1 MTASEQRRQARVRRN
16 DWSTI
21 EVPQIGAWTPGRSVS
36 VVVPTYRAE
45 RTLAFVLAALAAQ
58 TYPAHLLEVIVSD
71 DSPEPLEALPEVRP
85 ENTRVVRNTTSWGRA
100 AACHSGAL
108 AAEGEVLHWLDSDM
122 LVERDHVEAQ
132 LRWHDALDHAVVL
145 GHKWFVDPAPLDGV
159 DPAEVRAAVAE
170 GRVADW
176 FADQAREGH
185 DWVEEL
191 YDRTG
196 DLREAGPRAHRAH
209 VGATA
214 SLSRAFYLEAGGMDL
229 ALKLGEDSELG
240 YRLAECGAVFVPDRE
255 ARSWHLGKTHV
266 MRRQDEVNDYNFP
279 FLADRIPDGRVKR
292 ASAGRQYAV
301 PYLEVVLDAHDRPH
315 RDVVATVDAVL
326 ASTIPDL
333 VVTLLGPWSSLGDER
348 VVVLDDPC
356 LDARLV
362 HASYASDPRVHLVER
377 LPEGRSPA
385 MLRLTLS
392 SATWAPK
399 PKALNRLV
407 RELEWTHHGLRSALM
422 PDGATARLERTAAV
436 QRALRVRRPDED
448 LDDVV
453 DSLFGS
459 WWVDGPEVGF
469 APAATVTRGPPA
481 RPLRGGAGP
490 GRPSRDRGRR
500 RPGPAAGTR
509 AARAATRRTPSTGR
523 PAPWHRWATGF
534 ERPRRWLTRSRRSW
548 RRPRGRRWS
557 LSATGLPTSCRQVPP
572 SATSR
577 GTSRWWSS
585 ATGWTCGPWPPA

>member
-1 MTASEQRRQARVRRN
+1 MTAPEQWRQKRVRRN

-21 EVPQIGAWTPGRSVS
+21 EVPKIGAWTPGRSVS

-45 RTLAFVLAALAAQ
+45 RTLPIVLAALAAQ

-71 DSPEPLEALPEVRP
+71 DSPEPLAALPEVRP
-85 ENTRVVRNTTSWGRA
+85 ENTRLVRNSTSWGRA

-132 LRWHDALDHAVVL
+132 LRWHDAIDHAVVL
-145 GHKWFVDPAPLDGV
+145 GHKWFVDPGRLDGI
-159 DPAEVRAAVAE
+159 DPALVRSEVAV
-170 GRVADW
+170 GRVSDW
-176 FADQAREGH
+176 FFDQVPEGH
-185 DWVEEL
+185 DWVEEM
-191 YDRTG
+191 YARTD
-196 DLREAGPRAHRAH
+196 DLKQAGPRAHRAH

-214 SLSRAFYLEAGGMDL
+214 SLFRALYLEAGGMDV

-255 ARSWHLGKTHV
+255 ARSWHLGQTHV

-292 ASAGRQYAV
+292 ATVGRHYAV
-301 PYLEVVLDAHDRPH
+301 PYLEVVLDTHDRSH

-333 VVTLLGPWSSLGDER
+333 VVTLPGPWSSLDDER
-348 VVVLDDPC
+348 VAVLDDPC

-362 HASYASDPRVHLVER
+362 HASYASEPRVRLVER

-385 MLRLTLS
+385 MFRLTLS

-399 PKALNRLV
+399 PKALNRMV

-436 QRALRVRRPDED
+436 QRALRVRGPDED

-469 APAATVTRGPPA
+469 APSATVTVARLPGRSGAARDPAGLPETEGGDSVATPRAAAPEPGHRPPGVRRVLA
-481 RPLRGGAGP
+481 RLRDRLRPRPQAGP
-490 GRPSRDRGRR
+490 D
-500 RPGPAAGTR
+500 PGDG
-509 AARAATRRTPSTGR
+509 
-523 PAPWHRWATGF
+523 
-534 ERPRRWLTRSRRSW
+534 
-548 RRPRGRRWS
+548 
-557 LSATGLPTSCRQVPP
+557 
-572 SATSR
+572 
-577 GTSRWWSS
+577 
-585 ATGWTCGPWPPA
+585 